1 MPSNNPV
8 QAFTNCGTFGTIA
21 FSIPLAKSPAILLPN
36 SITVLPALKNADT
49 MALPIRTAPEDVMT
63 S

>member
-1 MPSNNPV
+1 MPSNKPV
-8 QAFTNCGTFGTIA
+8 HTFTNCGTFGTIA

-36 SITVLPALKNADT
+36 SITVLPALKIADT
-49 MALPIRTAPEDVMT
+49 IALPILTAPEDVMT